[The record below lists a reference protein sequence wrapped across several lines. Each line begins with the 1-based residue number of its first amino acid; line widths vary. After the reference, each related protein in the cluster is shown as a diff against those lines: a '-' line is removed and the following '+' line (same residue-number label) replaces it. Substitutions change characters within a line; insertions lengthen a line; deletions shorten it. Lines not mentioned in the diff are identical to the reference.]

1 MVGLSVER
9 ERERGDVRR
18 DHALPPSHYYYYYRS
33 GIYRL
38 VRLDRD

>member
-1 MVGLSVER
+1 MVGLSV

-18 DHALPPSHYYYYYRS
+18 DHALPPSHYYYYRS

-38 VRLDRD
+38 VSLDRD